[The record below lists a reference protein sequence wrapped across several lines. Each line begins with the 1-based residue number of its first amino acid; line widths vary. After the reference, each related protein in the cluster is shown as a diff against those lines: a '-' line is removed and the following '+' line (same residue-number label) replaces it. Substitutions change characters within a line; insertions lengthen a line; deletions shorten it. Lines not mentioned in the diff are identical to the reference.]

1 MEIKTATMLKEALF
15 YETRSDEGSV
25 QCRLC
30 PHSCRIEKDGT
41 GICGVRKNIDGV
53 LCAMTYDRISSL
65 SLDPIEK
72 KPLRRFHPGSR
83 ILSVGSVGC
92 NMKCPFCQNHSIS
105 RCSMEEVEMIVM
117 NSSKL
122 VEQAISLKSQG
133 NIGIAFTYNEPTVW
147 YEYVYDTAKLA
158 KEYGLYNVLVT
169 NGYISKEPLERLL
182 PFIDAMNIDLK
193 SYDGTFYRETL
204 HGGLEE
210 VKAAILQSA
219 AKCHVEVTTLVLPG
233 VNDSREEITRI
244 ASFLSS
250 ISRKIPL
257 HLSRFFPRFEWKD
270 RSPTS
275 IDTLYELALVAECY
289 LDHVYVGNV

>member
-1 MEIKTATMLKEALF
+1 
-15 YETRSDEGSV
+15 
-25 QCRLC
+25 
-30 PHSCRIEKDGT
+30 
-41 GICGVRKNIDGV
+41 
-53 LCAMTYDRISSL
+53 
-65 SLDPIEK
+65 
-72 KPLRRFHPGSR
+72 
-83 ILSVGSVGC
+83 
-92 NMKCPFCQNHSIS
+92 
-105 RCSMEEVEMIVM
+105 MEEVEMIVM